1 MTAATV
7 AAVRGRGRT
16 ARHRMRPGK
25 IAGRVGFYILIAAFV
40 VGSLFPFYWIVITS
54 LKTPAELSGGTTSLL
69 PGHITFGSYSADLT
83 QTSTTGLNFGRSLLN
98 SAIVAL
104 AATAITVVLAVLAG
118 YALSRT
124 RMRGKGPVLGFVL
137 IAGFF
142 PPLAM
147 VGPLFLAYRHI
158 GLLNSYPA
166 LVITYL
172 IYTLP
177 LATWFLANFFSQLPR
192 QLEEAAVVDGA
203 SRLQALRRVI
213 LPVAVP
219 GIFTVAILS
228 FILAWNDFAF
238 AVSFMET
245 PDKYTAPLAI
255 IGLGQSQYQVFYNR
269 IDAAVVMVT
278 LPVALLVIFA
288 QRRIISGLTAGA
300 LK

>member
-1 MTAATV
+1 VGRAAS
-7 AAVRGRGRT
+7 RT
-16 ARHRMRPGK
+16 
-25 IAGRVGFYILIAAFV
+25 GFYILIALFV
-40 VGSLFPFYWIVITS
+40 VGSLFPFYWIAITS
-54 LKTPAELSGGTTSLL
+54 LKTPAQLAGGTTSLL
-69 PGHITFGSYSADLT
+69 PGHVSLGSYSADLT
-83 QTSTTGLNFGRSLLN
+83 QTSTTGLSFGRSLLN
-98 SAIVAL
+98 SLIVAL
-104 AATAITVVLAVLAG
+104 STTAVTTVLAVLAG

-124 RMRGKGPVLGFVL
+124 RMRGKGAVLGFVL
-137 IAGFF
+137 LASFF

-147 VGPLFLAYRHI
+147 VGPLFLAYRRV

-166 LVITYL
+166 LIITYL

-192 QLEEAAVVDGA
+192 QLEEAALVDGA
-203 SRLQALRRVI
+203 SRLRALRRVI

-255 IGLGQSQYQVFYNR
+255 VGLGQSQYQVFYNR
-269 IDAAVVMVT
+269 IDAAVVLVT